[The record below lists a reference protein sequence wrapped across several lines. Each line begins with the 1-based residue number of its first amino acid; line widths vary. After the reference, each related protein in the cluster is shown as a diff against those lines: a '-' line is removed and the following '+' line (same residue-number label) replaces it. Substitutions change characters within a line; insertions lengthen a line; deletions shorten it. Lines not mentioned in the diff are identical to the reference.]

1 MNEKIAI
8 FEKHYL
14 VKSSIL
20 ILKICLCF
28 QVEDL
33 QIKMKEMEDDRK
45 KEKEQFEKE
54 KEGFVSP
61 GELLFQLLVEN
72 IIKRKYLYR
81 C

>member
-1 MNEKIAI
+1 
-8 FEKHYL
+8 
-14 VKSSIL
+14 
-20 ILKICLCF
+20 
-28 QVEDL
+28 
-33 QIKMKEMEDDRK
+33 MEDDRK